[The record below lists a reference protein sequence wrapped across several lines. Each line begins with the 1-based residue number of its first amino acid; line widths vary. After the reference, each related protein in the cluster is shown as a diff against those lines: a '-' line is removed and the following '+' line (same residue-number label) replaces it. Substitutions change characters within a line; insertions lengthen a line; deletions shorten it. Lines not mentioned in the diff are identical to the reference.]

1 VGILGEI
8 GRYGDICF
16 IKLKGGKMLQTIR
29 NIDIDGKRVFIRCDF
44 NVPKDEFGNI
54 TDDRRIRAALPTIM
68 YCIDHDCKII
78 LASHFERPTPGV
90 YEEKYSLTPVAKR
103 LHTLLKKEILKA
115 DDVVGEDAKAKA
127 KQLKNGD
134 VLLLENLRFHPGE
147 TTNDEEFAKELASFA
162 DVYINDAFGACHR
175 KHASIY
181 AMALLYPIEARAA
194 GFLLTKE
201 VNFFKKTLE
210 NPDRPFLAVVGG
222 SKVSG
227 KLQALYNLINKVDKI
242 IVGGGMAFTFLKAQ
256 GYEVGKSLIE
266 PDLIDKAKEIMQK
279 ALENGVKFYLPVDL
293 VVAPKMDEYAT
304 VKYLPSQE
312 IPKDWMGL
320 DVGPASSRLFREVIN
335 DVQVIIWNGPMGVY
349 EIDKFAKGSIM
360 MSHHIAESN
369 ATTIVGGG
377 DTADVTKRAGD
388 IDEMT
393 FVSTG
398 GGASLELME
407 GKTLPGIEVLEV
419 KKV

>member
-1 VGILGEI
+1 
-8 GRYGDICF
+8 
-16 IKLKGGKMLQTIR
+16 MLQTIKD
-29 NIDIDGKRVFIRCDF
+29 IDIEGKRVFIRCDF

-54 TDDRRIRAALPTIM
+54 TDDRRIRAALPTIQ
-68 YCIDHDCKII
+68 YCIDHDCKIV
-78 LASHFERPTPGV
+78 LGSHFERPTPGV
-90 YEEKYSLTPVAKR
+90 YEEKYSLNPVAKR
-103 LHTLLKKEILKA
+103 LHILLKKEILKA
-115 DDVVGEDAKAKA
+115 EDVVGDDAKAKA
-127 KQLKNGD
+127 RELKNGD
-134 VLLLENLRFHPGE
+134 ILLLANLRFHPGE
-147 TTNDEEFAKELASFA
+147 TTDDVSFAKELASFA

-175 KHASIY
+175 KHASIH
-181 AMALLYPIEARAA
+181 AMALEFPKEARAA
-194 GFLLTKE
+194 GFLLAKE
-201 VNFFKKTLE
+201 VKFFEKTLE
-210 NPDRPFLAVVGG
+210 HPDRPFLAVVGG

-256 GYEVGKSLIE
+256 GYEVGKSLVE
-266 PDLIDKAKEIMQK
+266 EDLIEKAKEIMQK
-279 ALENGVKFYLPVDL
+279 ALQNGVKFYLPVDL
-293 VVAPKMDEYAT
+293 VVAPKIDEHVT

-312 IPKDWMGL
+312 IPHDWMGL
-320 DVGPASSRLFREVIN
+320 DIGPASSRLFREVIN
-335 DVQVIIWNGPMGVY
+335 DVQVIVWNGPMGVY

-407 GKTLPGIEVLEV
+407 GKKLPGIEVLEV
-419 KKV
+419 KEI